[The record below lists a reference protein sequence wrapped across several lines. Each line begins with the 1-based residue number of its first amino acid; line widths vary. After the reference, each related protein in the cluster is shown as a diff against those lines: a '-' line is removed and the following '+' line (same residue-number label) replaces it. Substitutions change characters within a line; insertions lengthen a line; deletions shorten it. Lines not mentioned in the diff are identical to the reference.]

1 MIEPVVEGVM
11 QFQFQS
17 IILYIIHDWN
27 IPPFD
32 LSSLLT
38 LENNSVPYFYFVLFG
53 STILSVGVSYVRL
66 LTEGRNPVIQELFS
80 FKFMKILLMFILK
93 FMIQSYFF
101 SMAVKSLMYKF
112 VSKVKTSKKY
122 VFDSKTLIDS

>member
-17 IILYIIHDWN
+17 IILYIIHRWN

-38 LENNSVPYFYFVLFG
+38 SENNSVPYFYFVLFG

>member
-1 MIEPVVEGVM
+1 M

-38 LENNSVPYFYFVLFG
+38 SENNSVPYFYFVLFG

-66 LTEGRNPVIQELFS
+66 LTEDRRQKSSHSRNIFLQIHENSSDVYN
-80 FKFMKILLMFILK
+80 KVYD
-93 FMIQSYFF
+93 SY
-101 SMAVKSLMYKF
+101 V
-112 VSKVKTSKKY
+112 
-122 VFDSKTLIDS
+122 